1 MEETKLK
8 SRRRKQIIK
17 IRAEASKMESRKKT
31 ENINETEP
39 FILKGSTKVTNPELD

>member
-1 MEETKLK
+1 MEQTKSK

-17 IRAEASKMESRKKT
+17 IRTEAGKIESRKTT

-39 FILKGSTKVTNPELD
+39 FILKRSTKLTNP